1 MVETTSHQM
10 NVSHLD
16 YEDKNNPEV
25 IRAQIEQTRAQMTQT
40 VNSIQERL
48 SPERLTREAKD
59 KIKEAT
65 IGKVEEMADVV
76 TYKAN
81 RWRNNLVDTMK
92 QNPIPTALVG
102 IGLGWLLMEG
112 MRSSDR
118 EDYRY
123 HHSVYDYDNQ
133 RLYTPENYYEGSYTG
148 TQQSTMGKVQ
158 HRMSDAA
165 HTVQDKT
172 GHVVQGAKETA
183 SNVAHTVS
191 DTASNVAHTVSD
203 TASNVAHTVS
213 DTASSVAHTVSD
225 TASNVA
231 NTVSDTARE
240 AKEMTYRA
248 QEKMR
253 YQAQRA
259 KSNFQ
264 YMLEENP
271 LAVGAVAI
279 AAGATLGLMLPST
292 QKEDELMGETR
303 DHMVEQAK
311 ETAKETAKKAQHVA
325 GEAYEAAKETAK
337 EEAKKEGLTETQSQ
351 PQPRL

>member
-1 MVETTSHQM
+1 MVEATSNQM

-16 YEDKNNPEV
+16 YEDTNDPEV

-48 SPERLTREAKD
+48 SPERLTREAKE

-65 IGKVEEMADVV
+65 IGKVEEMADVAA
-76 TYKAN
+76 YKAN
-81 RWRNNLVDTMK
+81 RWRNSMVDTMK

-118 EDYRY
+118 EEYTY

-133 RLYTPENYYEGSYTG
+133 RLYTPENYYEGPYTG
-148 TQQSTMGKVQ
+148 TERSRMRDVQ

-172 GHVVQGAKETA
+172 SQAVQGAKETA
-183 SNVAHTVS
+183 SNVAATVS
-191 DTASNVAHTVSD
+191 DTASDVAHTV
-203 TASNVAHTVS
+203 T
-213 DTASSVAHTVSD
+213 DTASSVAHTV
-225 TASNVA
+225 T
-231 NTVSDTARE
+231 DTARE
-240 AKEMTYRA
+240 AKDMTYRA

-259 KSNFQ
+259 KNNFQ

-271 LAVGAVAI
+271 LAVGAMAI
-279 AAGATLGLMLPST
+279 AAGATIGLMLPST
-292 QKEDELMGETR
+292 QKEDELMGDTR
-303 DHMVEQAK
+303 DNLVEQAK
-311 ETAKETAKKAQHVA
+311 TTAKETVQKAQHVA
-325 GEAYEAAKETAK
+325 EEAYESAKETVK
-337 EEAKKEGLTETQSQ
+337 DEAQKQGLTESQSQSQ
-351 PQPRL
+351 PRL

>member
-1 MVETTSHQM
+1 MVEATSNQM
-10 NVSHLD
+10 SVSHHQD
-16 YEDKNNPEV
+16 YTDTNDPDV
-25 IRAQIEQTRAQMTQT
+25 IRTQIEQTRAQMTQT

-65 IGKVEEMADVV
+65 IGKVEEMADVAS
-76 TYKAN
+76 YKAN

-118 EDYRY
+118 EEYTY

-133 RLYTPENYYEGSYTG
+133 RLYTPEDYYEGSYTG
-148 TQQSTMGKVQ
+148 TGRSTMENVQ
-158 HRMSDAA
+158 HRMSDAT

-172 GHVVQGAKETA
+172 SRAVQGAKETA
-183 SNVAHTVS
+183 SNMAATVS
-191 DTASNVAHTVSD
+191 DTASNVAHTVTD
-203 TASNVAHTVS
+203 TASNMAHTVT
-213 DTASSVAHTVSD
+213 DTAKDVS
-225 TASNVA
+225 
-231 NTVSDTARE
+231 
-240 AKEMTYRA
+240 YRA

-271 LAVGAVAI
+271 MAVGAMAI

-292 QKEDELMGETR
+292 QKEDELMGDTR
-303 DHMVEQAK
+303 DQLLEQAK
-311 ETAKETAKKAQHVA
+311 STAKETAQKAQHVA
-325 GEAYEAAKETAK
+325 EEAYESVKDTVK
-337 EEAKKEGLTETQSQ
+337 DEAQKQGLTESQSQSQ
-351 PQPRL
+351 PRL

>member
-1 MVETTSHQM
+1 MVEATSNQM
-10 NVSHLD
+10 SVSHHQD
-16 YEDKNNPEV
+16 YADTNDPEV

-65 IGKVEEMADVV
+65 IGKVEEMADVA

-118 EDYRY
+118 EEYTY

-148 TQQSTMGKVQ
+148 TERSTMENVQ

-172 GHVVQGAKETA
+172 SRAVQGAKETA
-183 SNVAHTVS
+183 SNMAATVS
-191 DTASNVAHTVSD
+191 DKAGNVAATVTDTASNVASTVTDTASNVAHTVTD
-203 TASNVAHTVS
+203 TAKDMS
-213 DTASSVAHTVSD
+213 
-225 TASNVA
+225 
-231 NTVSDTARE
+231 
-240 AKEMTYRA
+240 YRA

-292 QKEDELMGETR
+292 QKEDELMGDTR
-303 DHMVEQAK
+303 DNLIEQAK
-311 ETAKETAKKAQHVA
+311 TTAKETAQKAQHVA
-325 GEAYEAAKETAK
+325 NEAYESAKETVK
-337 EEAKKEGLTETQSQ
+337 DEAEKEGLTTGSHSQSQ
-351 PQPRL
+351 TRL